1 MSSFVAVDY
10 VVFCI
15 TIAISLGIG
24 VYYAIAGQKTTSEY
38 LVGGRQMKILPVAIS
53 LMVSF
58 ESSIMML
65 GFPAETYVYGMM
77 FWLSNFGFL
86 ASCIMATRMVVPLV
100 HPLRITSINEY
111 FELRYNSR
119 YVRLLN
125 LTLGYINYI
134 LYMGIVLFG
143 PGIALESVTNFPM
156 WASTLVV
163 AVCSVIYT
171 SIGGIKAVIWTDVF
185 QSLVMFMGIFAI
197 LIKGTMVAGGVS
209 NVIEINKN
217 TGRLDMFNFDPDPT
231 VRHTFWSL
239 VIGSCLRMAS
249 LNIGQ
254 TSVQRIVSTPTEKA
268 ANRVLFLAGPAF
280 FITLTLATL
289 EGAVAYAYFSSLGC
303 DPLKS
308 KRISNPNQVVPFMVL
323 EIFKDAPGMAGLFM
337 ASLFSASL
345 STLSSGLSSLSAL
358 AIEDVVKPKFKSLSE
373 RSVTL
378 IAKLSVVVIGAL
390 CVGVSFLIAK
400 IKGPMS
406 QITFSVL
413 AAFGGP
419 ASGLFLFS
427 VFCTWGNA
435 KGAIIGTL
443 LTAVI
448 GLWITNG
455 QNFSTTLKRTPG
467 LPPGPTDKCYDMTSL
482 SNMTV
487 MSTTMM
493 QNTSWTDYYTT
504 ETTTDFLTAS
514 IQQKPQGL
522 DRFYSLSYQWL
533 TGFLIIVSLILCSL
547 ASIIVGR
554 PDPATVDVRYVLPFF
569 DQFFPFLPKKLR
581 KKLYGGVPFE
591 KREELIKKLLEEKE
605 KENEIEVPEVLDKRN
620 GGSKEHV
627 ENRPG
632 ESSSLMLNDE
642 FQKEQADIPADEV
655 VLLNI
660 STAKKNSV

>member
-1 MSSFVAVDY
+1 MSSFVIVDY
-10 VVFCI
+10 VVFCL
-15 TIAISLGIG
+15 TISISLGIG

-86 ASCIMATRMVVPLV
+86 TSCLLATRMVVPLV
-100 HPLRITSINEY
+100 HPLKITSINEY

-125 LTLGYINYI
+125 LTMGYINYI

-197 LIKGTMVAGGVS
+197 LIKGTMVAGGLS

-217 TGRLDMFNFDPDPT
+217 TGRLDILNFDPDPT
-231 VRHTFWSL
+231 IRHTFWSL
-239 VIGSCLRMAS
+239 VIGGCLRMVS
-249 LNIGQ
+249 LNTGQ
-254 TSVQRIVSTPTEKA
+254 TTVQRIVSTPTQKA
-268 ANRVLFLAGPAF
+268 ANRVLYLAGPAF

-289 EGAVAYAYFSSLGC
+289 EGAVAYAFFSSLGC

-308 KRISNPNQVVPFMVL
+308 KKISNPNQVVPFMVL
-323 EIFKDAPGMAGLFM
+323 EIFKEAPGMAGLFM

-358 AIEDVVKPKFKSLSE
+358 AIEDVVRPTFKSLSE

-378 IAKLSVVVIGAL
+378 IAKISVVVIGAL

-406 QITFSVL
+406 QISFSVL

-427 VFCTWGNA
+427 VFCPWGNA

-443 LTAVI
+443 LTAVV
-448 GLWITNG
+448 GLWITTE

-482 SNMTV
+482 TNMTF

-493 QNTSWTDYYTT
+493 QNTSWQEATT
-504 ETTTDFLTAS
+504 SLVKES
-514 IQQKPQGL
+514 IPQRPQGL

-533 TGFLIIVSLILCSL
+533 TGFLIIVSLIFCSL
-547 ASIIVGR
+547 ASIIIGR

-591 KREELIKKLLEEKE
+591 KREELIKKLEEEK
-605 KENEIEVPEVLDKRN
+605 KQENEFEVPEVLEKLN

-627 ENRPG
+627 ENKSE
-632 ESSSLMLNDE
+632 ESSPLTPIDELN
-642 FQKEQADIPADEV
+642 KEQTEIPADEV

-660 STAKKNSV
+660 STNKNNIE